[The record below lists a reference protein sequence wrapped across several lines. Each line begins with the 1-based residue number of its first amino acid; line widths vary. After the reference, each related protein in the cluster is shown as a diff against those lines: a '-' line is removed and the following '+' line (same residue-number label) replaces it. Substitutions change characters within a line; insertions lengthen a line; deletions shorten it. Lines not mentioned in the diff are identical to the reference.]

1 MINPKASA
9 LRALDAERVAA
20 ALAPAFELATVR
32 TEQRGHATTLARE
45 AARAGVEVVAVLGG
59 DGTVS
64 EAADGLAG
72 SPTVLAPLPAGVTN
86 VFARALGGPPGAIA
100 AAEGLAV
107 RAARHRRHAAPL
119 ASNAVDLGT
128 VNGRHFLF
136 SSGVGLSAAIMA
148 KAEAAP
154 ERKASLGQLHFT
166 AAAVSV
172 LARRYLR
179 DPPKLRLE
187 AGGRGVDGITVV
199 VQNAEVLTYFGPRG
213 IRICVGA
220 GLQTGSLSLTLL
232 RSARVRD
239 VPAVL
244 PRILSG
250 RAQAVV
256 AHPVVEGFP
265 GVDGATI
272 DAVDGV
278 ALPVEADGEYLG
290 DHVHVRYG
298 AAPAALRVVDW

>member
-1 MINPKASA
+1 
-9 LRALDAERVAA
+9 
-20 ALAPAFELATVR
+20 
-32 TEQRGHATTLARE
+32 
-45 AARAGVEVVAVLGG
+45 VLGG

-172 LARRYLR
+172 LARATCAIPRSCASR
-179 DPPKLRLE
+179 P
-187 AGGRGVDGITVV
+187 GGAASTASRSWSRTPRCSP
-199 VQNAEVLTYFGPRG
+199 TSGP
-213 IRICVGA
+213 A
-220 GLQTGSLSLTLL
+220 ASGS
-232 RSARVRD
+232 AW
-239 VPAVL
+239 
-244 PRILSG
+244 G
-250 RAQAVV
+250 RAADRLAL
-256 AHPVVEGFP
+256 AH
-265 GVDGATI
+265 
-272 DAVDGV
+272 
-278 ALPVEADGEYLG
+278 
-290 DHVHVRYG
+290 
-298 AAPAALRVVDW
+298 PAALGARARRPRGLPGSCRTC